1 MIDAPQ
7 KADGQWLYL
16 IFHCQFKT
24 PVAHHFDSNLVFNR
38 NIPLAQSEPT
48 SVTARSEMA
57 DHDHRRLATNQAGRS
72 LIRADCAIADRE
84 RNAAKDGGCLEV
96 EGRQVFRPSPL

>member
-16 IFHCQFKT
+16 IFHCQSKT
-24 PVAHHFDSNLVFNR
+24 PVALYFDNQFVFNR

-48 SVTARSEMA
+48 VVTARSEMA
-57 DHDHRRLATNQAGRS
+57 DHDHRTACHEPSRPFIDPRRL
-72 LIRADCAIADRE
+72 
-84 RNAAKDGGCLEV
+84 
-96 EGRQVFRPSPL
+96 

>member
-16 IFHCQFKT
+16 NFHCQSNT
-24 PVAHHFDSNLVFNR
+24 PAALILITNLVFNR

-48 SVTARSEMA
+48 SVTATSEMA
-57 DHDHRRLATNQAGRS
+57 DHGHRRLATNQAGRA
-72 LIRADCAIADRE
+72 LIRADC
-84 RNAAKDGGCLEV
+84 
-96 EGRQVFRPSPL
+96 EGDVR

>member
-16 IFHCQFKT
+16 NFHC
-24 PVAHHFDSNLVFNR
+24 VFNR

-48 SVTARSEMA
+48 SVTATSEMA
-57 DHDHRRLATNQAGRS
+57 DHGHRRLATNQAGRS
-72 LIRADCAIADRE
+72 LIRADC
-84 RNAAKDGGCLEV
+84 
-96 EGRQVFRPSPL
+96 EGDVR

>member
-16 IFHCQFKT
+16 IFHCQSKT
-24 PVAHHFDSNLVFNR
+24 PVAHHFD

-72 LIRADCAIADRE
+72 LIRADC
-84 RNAAKDGGCLEV
+84 
-96 EGRQVFRPSPL
+96 EGDVR

>member
-48 SVTARSEMA
+48 SVNRKK
-57 DHDHRRLATNQAGRS
+57 
-72 LIRADCAIADRE
+72 
-84 RNAAKDGGCLEV
+84 RNG
-96 EGRQVFRPSPL
+96 